1 MPSRKRSHARST
13 RKSTRRG
20 KSAYHKFVSQH
31 MHDAKLASLKVTE
44 RMKKI
49 AAMWNATKKG
59 SSSSS
64 KRSRSSSRR
73 SRSRSRSSRRS
84 RK

>member
-64 KRSRSSSRR
+64 KRSSSSSRR